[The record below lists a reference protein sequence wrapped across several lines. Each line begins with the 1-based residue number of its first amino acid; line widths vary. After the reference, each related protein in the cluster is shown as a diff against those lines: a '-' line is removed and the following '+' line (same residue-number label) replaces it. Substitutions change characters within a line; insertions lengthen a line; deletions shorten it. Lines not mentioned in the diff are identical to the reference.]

1 MYLPETAEWTEGVYQ
16 IEEEDDVLGYDD
28 GKLGYDNLPLLDL
41 ANRTGY
47 LKEIYGTVV
56 EV

>member
-1 MYLPETAEWTEGVYQ
+1 MAYQPETGEWAEGVYQ
-16 IEEEDDVLGYDD
+16 IEEDDYVLG
-28 GKLGYDNLPLLDL
+28 GAGGPDNKPLLDL

-47 LKEIYGTVV
+47 LRTAIGTVA

>member
-1 MYLPETAEWTEGVYQ
+1 MYQPETGEWTEGVYQ
-16 IEEEDDVLGYDD
+16 IEEEDLVLGGDD
-28 GKLGYDNLPLLDL
+28 GPDNRPLLDL

-47 LKEIYGTVV
+47 LREMIGIVG

>member
-1 MYLPETAEWTEGVYQ
+1 MFLPETGVWTDGVYL
-16 IEEEDDVLGYDD
+16 INEEDDVLGYDN
-28 GKLGYDNLPLLDL
+28 GELGYDNLPLLDL